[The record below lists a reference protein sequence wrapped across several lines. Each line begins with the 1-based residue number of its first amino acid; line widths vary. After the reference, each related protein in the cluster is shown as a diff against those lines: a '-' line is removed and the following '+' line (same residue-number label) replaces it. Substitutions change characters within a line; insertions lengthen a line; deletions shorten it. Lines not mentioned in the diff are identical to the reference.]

1 MTSEKSGGVWEEV
14 IFLVLLSLT
23 LSSVLHL
30 FEPRKKNEKDGGS
43 VRVKA
48 VLFAA
53 LALGL

>member
-1 MTSEKSGGVWEEV
+1 VWEEV

-30 FEPRKKNEKDGGS
+30 FEPRKSKRKKNEKDGGS